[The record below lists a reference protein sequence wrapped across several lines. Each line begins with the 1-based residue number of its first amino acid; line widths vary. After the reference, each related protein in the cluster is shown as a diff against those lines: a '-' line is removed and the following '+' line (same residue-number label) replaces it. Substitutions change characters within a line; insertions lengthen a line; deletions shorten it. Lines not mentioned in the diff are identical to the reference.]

1 MTQSSLLMSEK
12 RLRFTEK
19 YFPGFWVQLN
29 TLIRRNEH
37 ADEVIDGIL
46 THPMLEVLDEHST
59 PGAAHQPHAEAI
71 RLRYVAKNLGSP
83 IGQFPTAEQLERDP
97 IRGIRDFVIA
107 TDSH

>member
-1 MTQSSLLMSEK
+1 MAHSSSLLMPDK

-46 THPMLEVLDEHST
+46 THPMLGVLDVHST
-59 PGAAHQPHAEAI
+59 PGDAHQPHAEAI
-71 RLRYVAKNLGSP
+71 RLRYVEKNLGQS
-83 IGQFPTAEQLERDP
+83 IGQFPTTDQLEKDL
-97 IRGIRDFVIA
+97 
-107 TDSH
+107 